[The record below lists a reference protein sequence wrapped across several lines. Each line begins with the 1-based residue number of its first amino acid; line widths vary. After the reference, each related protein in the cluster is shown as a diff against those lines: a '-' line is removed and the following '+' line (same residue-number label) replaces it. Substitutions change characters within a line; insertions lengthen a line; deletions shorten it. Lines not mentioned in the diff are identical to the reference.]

1 MYRNI
6 GSGHHTTMQTHYQH
20 LSLLSVKPLWIFKI
34 QRKFNRLFV
43 IFDLS
48 HVFSLLAVKN
58 DRSGVQD
65 VAWFTKSS
73 LISFTMLGIRF
84 FLHSEFPFMF
94 LYISRK
100 HLISQFFN
108 MAFKTTP
115 STINASVSKSLL
127 YTFPKKVINSSSM
140 LQLLTDCNRKDSN
153 FKNASKLG
161 CSNLVLIEDVITSNE
176 SK

>member
-1 MYRNI
+1 MFTYIFWHFFMIIVFHKKMYRNT
-6 GSGHHTTMQTHYQH
+6 GSGHHTTIQTHYQH

-100 HLISQFFN
+100 H
-108 MAFKTTP
+108 
-115 STINASVSKSLL
+115 
-127 YTFPKKVINSSSM
+127 SSSIWFSKQH
-140 LQLLTDCNRKDSN
+140 LQQSMHQCPSGRRIYSAKR
-153 FKNASKLG
+153 
-161 CSNLVLIEDVITSNE
+161 
-176 SK
+176 